1 MNKRLQNVLQLIIVV
16 MSLQLGYGKSLSKNE
31 ILDKVNLVPNT
42 IIIENSFL
50 KVTVNDQ
57 TGSFEVFEK
66 KPNQL
71 WKADPWVGAAGL
83 LTIKNKGRNEDLN
96 ISLSKIIN
104 VVQKDKNTVSIE
116 FKNPV
121 FLDGKVAEGVIIRT
135 ELRLAKDA
143 SKLEAEVISVDKAGY
158 KINELRYPS
167 RAFSLETDV
176 DKGAAVIPQ
185 KQGVICPSY
194 ISPMN
199 GGTFC
204 MWDDA
209 TYYKKTSGKLPL
221 FNNGTGL
228 TMPWW
233 GTHNEKSAVVG
244 IIDESAWPKMF
255 YNINNNGQYLF
266 NAKGVMSPYNRIEF
280 LDPVWDLNRKNETRV
295 IRYEFIPKGTHVEM
309 AKAYRKEA
317 IKRGYFV
324 SLKDKAKR
332 DPDVKKLQGAI
343 YMGLYGGYPHYVE
356 MPGMAFTF
364 KELSNIIKTTHE
376 DLGVDNAFF
385 HAWGVFSNFVPNCWP
400 INENLGGVSGLKE
413 AVDLTKKY
421 GYLYSSYH
429 AYSATLE
436 NDPEFDTDLFAVKKG
451 KLVNTGSRW
460 ANIDPNKQ
468 LGLAK
473 KSLHKEIEALDLE
486 ADITDISFARLES
499 DSDNAGLFN
508 LAKYID
514 SLNLVNGTEH
524 GQQQFIPYFDM
535 FEGLTYLPSHNLSQ
549 FSHRAPLFNLVF
561 HDAIA
566 VFGKIQ
572 DPDNQISINGDFRVK
587 SLRNMLYGLG
597 STIFFSPY
605 EFEGMKEMIKIANEV
620 VSPVNRET
628 FFAELTSHEYLSDDF
643 KLQKSNFASGT
654 EVIVNLGPVAQKT
667 KEGLNIPAF
676 GWHVILSNGKLHK
689 GSFQVGVK

>member
-1 MNKRLQNVLQLIIVV
+1 MKRFLRFEKSNQFLKITKAVIAVLVV
-16 MSLQLGYGKSLSKNE
+16 FVSFAFNPPAESA
-31 ILDKVNLVPNT
+31 IL
-42 IIIENSFL
+42 ENSFV
-50 KVTVNDQ
+50 KVTVDKQNG
-57 TGSFEVFEK
+57 TFTVLEK
-66 KPNQL
+66 KTKQL
-71 WKADPWVGAAGL
+71 WKSDPWVNAAGL
-83 LTIKNKGRNEDLN
+83 LTVRNKGKAEDLN
-96 ISLSKIIN
+96 ISLSKNI
-104 VVQKDKNTVSIE
+104 TVTKKGNYSVAIS

-121 FLDGKVAEGVIIRT
+121 FSNGKVATGVAIQT
-135 ELRLAKDA
+135 ELRLKKAA
-143 SKLEAEVISVDKAGY
+143 AKLEVEVVSVKKAGY
-158 KINELRYPS
+158 NLIELRYPS

-194 ISPMN
+194 IFPMN
-199 GGTFC
+199 GGSFC

-209 TYYKKTSGKLPL
+209 TYYSKTSGKLPF

-244 IIDESAWPKMF
+244 IVHKSALPKMF

-266 NAKGVMSPYNRIEF
+266 NSVGKMSPYKRIEF
-280 LDPVWDLNRKNETRV
+280 LDPAWNLNRNNETKL
-295 IRYEFIPKGTHVEM
+295 ITYEFIPGGTHVEM
-309 AKAYRKEA
+309 AKAYRNEA
-317 IKRGYFV
+317 IKDGYFV

-332 DPDVKKLQGAI
+332 DPDVNKLQGAI
-343 YMGLYGGYPHYVE
+343 YMGVYGGYPHYVE

-364 KELSNIIKTTHE
+364 KDLTNIIKTTHD

-400 INENLGGVSGLKE
+400 INENLGGVKGLKE

-436 NDPEFDTDLFAVKKG
+436 NDPEFNTGLFDTTKDG
-451 KLVNTGSRW
+451 KLINTGSRW
-460 ANIDPNKQ
+460 ANIDPDKQ

-473 KSLHKEIEALDLE
+473 KSLHKEIAALGLE
-486 ADITDISFARLES
+486 ADITDISFARLS
-499 DSDNAGLFN
+499 DKPEKNIGLYN

-535 FEGLTYLPSHNLSQ
+535 FEGLTYLPTHPLGQ
-549 FSHRAPLFNLVF
+549 FSHRAPLFNLVY

-566 VFGKIQ
+566 IFGKIQ
-572 DPDNQISINGDFRVK
+572 DPDNQISSNGDFRVK

-597 STIFFSPY
+597 TTIFFSPY
-605 EFEGMKEMIKIANEV
+605 EFDGMKEMIKVANKV

-628 FFAELTSHEYLSDDF
+628 FFAELTSHTYLSADF
-643 KLQKSNFASGT
+643 KLQKSTFASGT
-654 EVIVNLGPVAQKT
+654 EVIVNMGPVAQKT
-667 KEGLNIPAF
+667 KEGLNVPAF
-676 GWHVILSNGKLHK
+676 GWYVTLANGKIHT
-689 GSFQVGVK
+689 GSFGITTN